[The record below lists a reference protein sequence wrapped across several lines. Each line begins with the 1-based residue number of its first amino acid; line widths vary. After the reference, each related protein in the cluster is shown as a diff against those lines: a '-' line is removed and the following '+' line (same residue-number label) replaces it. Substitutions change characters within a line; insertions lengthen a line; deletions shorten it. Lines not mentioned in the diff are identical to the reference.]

1 MIYVIS
7 DLHGYPLE
15 NFQDLL
21 EKAGFSDNDY
31 CFILGDV
38 IDRGEDGVQLLE
50 WLMYQPNIQLLLG
63 NHEAMLLSCDF
74 LFEQIDE
81 KTVSKLSCEQLAC
94 LEEWKN
100 NGAEP
105 TLRGL
110 LSLDP
115 DARCDILEYLRE
127 SPFYEKVEVGGRE
140 FILTH
145 SGINNF
151 SSEKDVSEYHP
162 DDLIW
167 NRPEITDTY
176 WSDKTVIFGHTPTHY
191 YGKEHKGRILVTDTW
206 IDIDTGAACGLS
218 PTLLRLDDMK
228 TFSL

>member
-38 IDRGEDGVQLLE
+38 IDRGEDGVRLLE
-50 WLMYQPNIQLLLG
+50 WLMYQPNIQLILG
-63 NHEAMLLSCDF
+63 NHEQMMLSCDF
-74 LFEQIDE
+74 LFDEITEQ
-81 KTVSKLSCEQLAC
+81 TLSKLEPQQLENF
-94 LEEWKN
+94 LEWRE

-105 TLRGL
+105 TIEGL
-110 LSLDP
+110 INLEADT
-115 DARCDILEYLRE
+115 REDIMEYLASAPLFE
-127 SPFYEKVEVGGRE
+127 TVEAGGKE
-140 FILTH
+140 YILSH
-145 SGINNF
+145 SGFGNYSQN
-151 SSEKDVSEYHP
+151 KDISEYSAYE
-162 DDLIW
+162 LLW
-167 NRPEITDTY
+167 TRPSINERY
-176 WSDKTVIFGHTPTHY
+176 WSDKTAVFGHTPTHY

-206 IDIDTGAACGLS
+206 INIDTGAAGGLP